1 MIGSIIITLALAF
14 SIISM
19 IMYFLNYRGY
29 KNALSYGRIA
39 YHGMAVLV
47 IMASV
52 FLWYIILTHQ
62 YQYNYVYSYSNNAL
76 RKLGVLRLASAF
88 WGGQEGSFMLWLL
101 LTSIVGIILQSY
113 ASKRGDLEPRV
124 MAVFTLATT
133 FLLVMVSPWF
143 KNPFEYIWAT
153 PVFVKIEHINSQ
165 FFNLPF
171 LQSFFFT
178 DQSNNQGFI
187 QISADLVNQL
197 SQAGVSL
204 NQFIIDGR
212 GLNPQLLNFWMQIH
226 PPILFSGFAM
236 ATVPFAFA
244 IAALMKNDYRDWV
257 RQAFPWMLAGMGVL
271 GLGIMLGGYWAYEML
286 GWGGY
291 WAWDPVENS
300 SLIPWLVGV
309 AGIHTLLV
317 QKRSQVDGGIGRYAK
332 TNLLL
337 AVLTYVLVL
346 YSTFLTRSGV
356 LGDASVHSFVDP
368 GMFVYLFLVMF
379 IGTFL
384 LLGLGMI
391 AYRWK
396 TLNEN
401 IVEEESLLSRELAL
415 FTAMIVLI
423 ASAIIILVGTSAP
436 IFGQSVD
443 TFFYN
448 EMHLPLAIIIMFLNG
463 MSLLIKWR
471 RSDLNELLKQSVY
484 SAAGAVLFTL
494 ILIFA
499 GGVHQLMIILL
510 AFTTSF
516 ALIIN
521 IDIAVKIVKGNL
533 KMLGA
538 YVAHIGIA
546 LFILGVI
553 GSSVYSQE
561 VTIDL
566 IKGKPTSA
574 FGYDLMFTDYH
585 LIDNNTKY
593 AFNVNV
599 KKGNSEYKMAP
610 IMYRSD
616 FNNSTVREPAIL
628 SLLTKDI
635 YLSPLGYDEGSENN
649 SAGEKI
655 SVNVGS
661 EVEFEGVSIKYLEFI
676 KPDMSAMMSG
686 EDIEMGTKL
695 SVSKDGKSYEVSPMI
710 KRQSG
715 QFVYIP
721 AEVKE
726 ANLKIEVHTIE
737 PGSQRAE
744 FTFSKINDET
754 QTTSKPQEVLSVT
767 ASIKPF
773 VNLVWTGV
781 LIMVI
786 GFFISM
792 SRRQKESKVIS

>member
-1 MIGSIIITLALAF
+1 MVGSIVLTLALAF

-29 KNALSYGRIA
+29 KNTLNYGRIA
-39 YHGMAVLV
+39 YHGMAMLV
-47 IMASV
+47 IIASV

-76 RKLGVLRLASAF
+76 RNLGFLHLASSF

-101 LTSIVGIILQSY
+101 LTAIVGIILQSY

-143 KNPFEYIWAT
+143 KNPFEYIWTT

-171 LQSFFFT
+171 LQSFFFS
-178 DQSNNQGFI
+178 DQSTNQGFI
-187 QISADLVNQL
+187 QVNSDLVAKL
-197 SQAGVSL
+197 SQAGVSI
-204 NQFIIDGR
+204 NQFITDGR

-317 QKRSQVDGGIGRYAK
+317 QKRSQAEGGIGRYAK
-332 TNLLL
+332 TNLFLC
-337 AVLTYVLVL
+337 VLTYVLVL

-368 GMFVYLFLVMF
+368 GMFIYLFLVLF
-379 IGTFL
+379 IATFL
-384 LLGLGMI
+384 FLGIGMI
-391 AYRWK
+391 AFRWK

-443 TFFYN
+443 AFFYN
-448 EMHLPLAIIIMFLNG
+448 EMHVPLVIIVMFLNG
-463 MSLLIKWR
+463 MSLLIQWKR
-471 RSDLNELLKQSVY
+471 TNTNEFIKKSAY
-484 SAAGAVLFTL
+484 SALGAVLFTL
-494 ILIFA
+494 LLILF
-499 GGVHQLMIILL
+499 GGVKEIMIIILSF
-510 AFTTSF
+510 ATSF
-516 ALIIN
+516 ALFVN
-521 IDIAVKIVKGNL
+521 LDISIKIVRGNL

-553 GSSVYSQE
+553 GSSVYSKE
-561 VTIDL
+561 VTVDL
-566 IKGKPTSA
+566 VKGKQTSA
-574 FGYDLMFTDYH
+574 FGYDLTFTEIYP
-585 LIDNNTKY
+585 IENNTKY
-593 AFNVNV
+593 AFNVDV
-599 KKGNSEYKMAP
+599 KNGNSEYKMAP
-610 IMYRSD
+610 KMYRSD
-616 FNNSTVREPAIL
+616 FNNSIMREPAIL

-635 YLSPLGYDEGSENN
+635 YISPLGYDEGSADN
-649 SAGEKI
+649 SASQKI
-655 SVNVGS
+655 SINIDS
-661 EVEFEGVSIKYLEFI
+661 IANFEGASIKYLEFI
-676 KPDMSAMMSG
+676 RPDMSAMMSG
-686 EDIEMGTKL
+686 GDIEMGTKL
-695 SVSKDGKSYEVSPMI
+695 SVTKDGKSYEISPLI
-710 KRQSG
+710 KRESG
-715 QFVYIP
+715 KFIYIP
-721 AEVKE
+721 VEVKE
-726 ANLKIEVHTIE
+726 ANLKIEVQKID
-737 PGSQRAE
+737 PGTQQAE
-744 FTFSKINDET
+744 LIFSKIEGNN
-754 QTTSKPQEVLSVT
+754 QTPNQPTEVLSVT

-773 VNLVWTGV
+773 VNFVWIGV
-781 LIMVI
+781 VIMVV

-792 SRRQKESKVIS
+792 SRRLKESRLVS

>member
-1 MIGSIIITLALAF
+1 MIGSIILTLALAF

-29 KNALSYGRIA
+29 KNTLNYGRIA

-62 YQYNYVYSYSNNAL
+62 YQYNYVYSYSNHAL
-76 RKLGVLRLASAF
+76 RELGVLRLASAF

-178 DQSNNQGFI
+178 DQSTNQGFI
-187 QISADLVNQL
+187 QVNSDLVAQL
-197 SQAGVSL
+197 SQAGVSV

-317 QKRSQVDGGIGRYAK
+317 QKRSQAEGGIGRYAK

-337 AVLTYVLVL
+337 CVLTYVLVL

-368 GMFVYLFLVMF
+368 GMIVYLFLVLF

-384 LLGLGMI
+384 FLGIGMI

-448 EMHLPLAIIIMFLNG
+448 EMHVPLAIIIMFLNG
-463 MSLLIKWR
+463 FSLLIKWR
-471 RSDLNELLKQSVY
+471 RSDLNELLRESAY
-484 SAAGAVLFTL
+484 SAVGAGLFTL
-494 ILIFA
+494 ILIFL
-499 GGVHQLMIILL
+499 GGVHQVMIILL

-521 IDIAVKIVKGNL
+521 IDIAIKIVKGNL

-553 GSSVYSQE
+553 GSSVYSEE
-561 VTIDL
+561 VTVDL
-566 IKGKPTSA
+566 VKGKQASA
-574 FGYDLMFTDYH
+574 FGYDLTFTEIYP
-585 LIDNNTKY
+585 IENNTKY
-593 AFNVNV
+593 AFNVDV
-599 KKGNSEYKMAP
+599 KKGNSEYNMTP
-610 IMYRSD
+610 IMYKSD
-616 FNNSTVREPAIL
+616 FNNSIVREPAIL

-635 YLSPLGYDEGSENN
+635 YLSPLGYDEGSVSN
-649 SAGEKI
+649 SPGQKM
-655 SVNVGS
+655 SVNLES
-661 EVEFEGVSIKYLEFI
+661 EVEFEGASIKYLEFI

-686 EDIEMGTKL
+686 GDIEMGTKL
-695 SVSKDGKSYEVSPMI
+695 SITKDGKSYEVSPMI

-715 QFVYIP
+715 QFVYVP

-726 ANLKIEVHTIE
+726 ANLKIEVHKIE
-737 PGSQRAE
+737 QGSYQAE
-744 FTFSKINDET
+744 FTFSKINGDS
-754 QTTSKPQEVLSVT
+754 QTVSKPQEVLSVT

-773 VNLVWTGV
+773 VNLVWVGV
-781 LIMVI
+781 VIMVI

-792 SRRQKESKVIS
+792 SRRLKESRVIS

>member
-1 MIGSIIITLALAF
+1 MIGSIILTLALAF

-29 KNALSYGRIA
+29 KNTLNYGRIA

-463 MSLLIKWR
+463 LSLLIKWR

-661 EVEFEGVSIKYLEFI
+661 AVEFEGASIKYLEFI